1 MSVYKRMKLACCFDC
16 GRSEQDCSCMSGSVH
31 SNMDTL
37 QRAYPLSSVSV
48 HDCATTLR
56 ACKLHRPTHAV
67 TCLWCVL
74 RVYCTMQ
81 RYRTCVSVMSS
92 TWCDQLTIV
101 CVAVAYVNLFTHF
114 VYEYL
119 LKFNSESFHFL
130 LFIVEIHQCFFSC
143 SSFSCDTIR
152 FVSWVYYVWWV
163 SGGVA
168 LWCCCTVQYCRC

>member
-74 RVYCTMQ
+74 CVLYRVP
-81 RYRTCVSVMSS
+81 YRRC
-92 TWCDQLTIV
+92 V
-101 CVAVAYVNLFTHF
+101 CVRACVRCN
-114 VYEYL
+114 
-119 LKFNSESFHFL
+119 
-130 LFIVEIHQCFFSC
+130 LFIVTPLFVYPWSMCFCVVLIFFFLYWSHFFFCIYLSLSLYLVRFSLIYSMC
-143 SSFSCDTIR
+143 G
-152 FVSWVYYVWWV
+152 W
-163 SGGVA
+163 
-168 LWCCCTVQYCRC
+168 

>member
-1 MSVYKRMKLACCFDC
+1 MTVAKMSVYKRMKLACCFDC

-74 RVYCTMQ
+74 CVSYRVP
-81 RYRTCVSVMSS
+81 YRTCVRAWGVICLLWPHCLCTRGLCVSV
-92 TWCDQLTIV
+92 
-101 CVAVAYVNLFTHF
+101 LF
-114 VYEYL
+114 
-119 LKFNSESFHFL
+119 
-130 LFIVEIHQCFFSC
+130 CFFF
-143 SSFSCDTIR
+143 FSILILFFFCIYLSLSLYLVR
-152 FVSWVYYVWWV
+152 FSLIYSMCGW
-163 SGGVA
+163 
-168 LWCCCTVQYCRC
+168 

>member
-1 MSVYKRMKLACCFDC
+1 MTVAKMSVYKRMKLACCFDC

-74 RVYCTMQ
+74 CVSYRVP
-81 RYRTCVSVMSS
+81 YRTCVRAWGVICLLWPHCLCTRGLCVSV
-92 TWCDQLTIV
+92 
-101 CVAVAYVNLFTHF
+101 LFYF
-114 VYEYL
+114 FFFYIDLVFFFCIYL
-119 LKFNSESFHFL
+119 SLSL
-130 LFIVEIHQCFFSC
+130 YLVRFSLIYSMC
-143 SSFSCDTIR
+143 G
-152 FVSWVYYVWWV
+152 W
-163 SGGVA
+163 
-168 LWCCCTVQYCRC
+168 

>member
-1 MSVYKRMKLACCFDC
+1 MTVAKMSVYKRMKLACCFDC

-74 RVYCTMQ
+74 CVSYRVP
-81 RYRTCVSVMSS
+81 YRTCVRA
-92 TWCDQLTIV
+92 
-101 CVAVAYVNLFTHF
+101 CVRCN
-114 VYEYL
+114 
-119 LKFNSESFHFL
+119 
-130 LFIVEIHQCFFSC
+130 LFIVTPLFVSMCFCVVLLFFSILILFFFC
-143 SSFSCDTIR
+143 IYLSLSLYLVRFSLIYSMCG
-152 FVSWVYYVWWV
+152 W
-163 SGGVA
+163 
-168 LWCCCTVQYCRC
+168 

>member
-1 MSVYKRMKLACCFDC
+1 MTVAKMSVYKRMKLACCFDC

-74 RVYCTMQ
+74 CVSYRVP
-81 RYRTCVSVMSS
+81 YRTCVRA
-92 TWCDQLTIV
+92 
-101 CVAVAYVNLFTHF
+101 CVRCN
-114 VYEYL
+114 
-119 LKFNSESFHFL
+119 
-130 LFIVEIHQCFFSC
+130 LFIVTPLFVSMCFCVVLLFFSILILFFFC
-143 SSFSCDTIR
+143 IYLSLSLYLVRFSLIYSMC
-152 FVSWVYYVWWV
+152 
-163 SGGVA
+163 G
-168 LWCCCTVQYCRC
+168 

>member
-74 RVYCTMQ
+74 CVSYRVP
-81 RYRTCVSVMSS
+81 YRTCVRACVRCNLFIVTPLFVYPWSMCFCVVLLFFFLYWSYFFSVSIS
-92 TWCDQLTIV
+92 LFLYIWLDFLWFIV
-101 CVAVAYVNLFTHF
+101 CVVD
-114 VYEYL
+114 
-119 LKFNSESFHFL
+119 K
-130 LFIVEIHQCFFSC
+130 
-143 SSFSCDTIR
+143 
-152 FVSWVYYVWWV
+152 WWRGSV
-163 SGGVA
+163 VV
-168 LWCCCTVQYCRC
+168 L